1 MNPVTHQTIRLSSG
15 RHTSPEK
22 GACVIELASMLAGEP
37 FSDHPHSVC
46 PVIAAL
52 LRRYNDS
59 LDDHRRQDL
68 YPYAAK
74 VVGSRGPARLEH
86 ERIEHLK
93 QRLSERPRRRWPRL
107 FGLTDPSLDA
117 LANRVVHELS
127 RCGEASHALILGL
140 VDELLALDTR
150 PRVRVPATLCS
161 VDSQPASS
169 VTVADGGPLTGTPT
183 GG

>member
-1 MNPVTHQTIRLSSG
+1 
-15 RHTSPEK
+15 
-22 GACVIELASMLAGEP
+22 MLAGEP